1 MPVMKV
7 ANKKGTHQNDNA
19 RSLLYDYIMQPNKI
33 PHQFVG
39 RESVGDNVVEKMSQ
53 TAQHFNK
60 DSRIRVRH
68 FMVSYTPFDTTDP
81 AVVDAIAR
89 EVAAYLG
96 QRYQIILARLSQRK
110 AAQKEL
116 DGFFHSPIARGSLG
130 NTTSSKLS
138 NGPFFPERESLT
150 YSARSITSLSISF
163 LACAEGRA
171 A

>member
-1 MPVMKV
+1 MYYSDKPIGSKCDDQLGRNGF
-7 ANKKGTHQNDNA
+7 AALLAQ
-19 RSLLYDYIMQPNKI
+19 SLLNLNTQDT
-33 PHQFVG
+33 FTVG
-39 RESVGDNVVEKMSQ
+39 LFGKWGSGKTS
-53 TAQHFNK
+53 
-60 DSRIRVRH
+60 I
-68 FMVSYTPFDTTDP
+68 
-81 AVVDAIAR
+81 
-89 EVAAYLG
+89 
-96 QRYQIILARLSQRK
+96 IILARLSQRK

-116 DGFFHSPIARGSLG
+116 DGFFHSPIVRGSLG